1 MQKSKGL
8 ITKKPL
14 PFVKQT
20 KEEDVS
26 NDETKLEANDEIIDE
41 QDTIHTLKEKE
52 KEKEKDK
59 EKDKELDG
67 NSNNELYKNVILDE
81 FIYLKAADLNNKI
94 DDIILLKLQKK
105 VEGKCIKIG
114 YVMPNSVKIVMRSLG
129 IINNANFDGITTY
142 KIKYTADICNP
153 VIGQVIQC
161 QVGNIDKSQ
170 TICYVDTPDTA
181 STKNLELS
189 EKSPIEIYLFK
200 HHHLGNTEFAQL
212 QKGDIINVKI
222 GGSKWE
228 YRDKQIIS
236 IAQYVNKV

>member
-1 MQKSKGL
+1 MQKTKEL
-8 ITKKPL
+8 ATKKVL
-14 PFVKQT
+14 IKETKETKET
-20 KEEDVS
+20 KEED
-26 NDETKLEANDEIIDE
+26 NE
-41 QDTIHTLKEKE
+41 QDTFTSTSKNNIDDDVLYDQNNEH
-52 KEKEKDK
+52 KDK
-59 EKDKELDG
+59 KD
-67 NSNNELYKNVILDE
+67 SELYKNVILDE

-105 VEGKCIKIG
+105 IEGKCIKIG

-129 IINNANFDGITTY
+129 IINNANFDGVTTY
-142 KIKYTADICNP
+142 KVKYTADICNP
-153 VIGQVIQC
+153 VIGQIVKC
-161 QVGNIDKSQ
+161 EVGNIDKSQ
-170 TICYVDTPDTA
+170 TICYVDTPDTPA
-181 STKNLELS
+181 TKNKELS

-200 HHHLGNTEFAQL
+200 HHHLGNIEFAQL

>member
-1 MQKSKGL
+1 MQKSKEMDTK
-8 ITKKPL
+8 IQMTKKSD
-14 PFVKQT
+14 
-20 KEEDVS
+20 EED
-26 NDETKLEANDEIIDE
+26 IE
-41 QDTIHTLKEKE
+41 QDDG
-52 KEKEKDK
+52 KD
-59 EKDKELDG
+59 EAKDDSKDE
-67 NSNNELYKNVILDE
+67 NNDNKDVQYTSKELYKNVILDE
-81 FIYLKAADLNNKI
+81 FIYLKASDLNKKI

-105 VEGKCIKIG
+105 IEGKCIKIG

-170 TICYVDTPDTA
+170 TICYVDTPDA
-181 STKNLELS
+181 PNTKNMELS
-189 EKSPIEIYLFK
+189 DKSPIEIYLFK

>member
-1 MQKSKGL
+1 MQKTKEL
-8 ITKKPL
+8 ATKKVLIKETKETKEP
-14 PFVKQT
+14 
-20 KEEDVS
+20 KEED
-26 NDETKLEANDEIIDE
+26 NE
-41 QDTIHTLKEKE
+41 QDTFTSTSKNNIDDDVLYDQNNEH
-52 KEKEKDK
+52 KDK
-59 EKDKELDG
+59 KD
-67 NSNNELYKNVILDE
+67 SELYKNVILDE

-105 VEGKCIKIG
+105 IEGKCIKIG

-129 IINNANFDGITTY
+129 IINNANFDGVTTY
-142 KIKYTADICNP
+142 KVKYTADICNP
-153 VIGQVIQC
+153 VIGQIVKC
-161 QVGNIDKSQ
+161 EVGNIDKSQ
-170 TICYVDTPDTA
+170 TICYVDTPDTPA
-181 STKNLELS
+181 TKNKELS

-236 IAQYVNKV
+236 IAQYVNKL

>member
-1 MQKSKGL
+1 MQKTKEVA
-8 ITKKPL
+8 TKKVL
-14 PFVKQT
+14 IK
-20 KEEDVS
+20 
-26 NDETKLEANDEIIDE
+26 ETKDEDIDSSKNDVEDEIIDD
-41 QDTIHTLKEKE
+41 QDIENKEKE
-52 KEKEKDK
+52 KEKEKHV
-59 EKDKELDG
+59 EKD
-67 NSNNELYKNVILDE
+67 SELYKNVILDE

-114 YVMPNSVKIVMRSLG
+114 YVMPNSVKIVLRSLG

-142 KIKYTADICNP
+142 KVKYTADICNP
-153 VIGQVIQC
+153 VIGQIVKC

-170 TICYVDTPDTA
+170 TICYVDTPDTPT
-181 STKNLELS
+181 TKNMELS

-236 IAQYVNKV
+236 IAQYVNKL

>member
-1 MQKSKGL
+1 MQKTKEL
-8 ITKKPL
+8 ATKKVL
-14 PFVKQT
+14 IKETKETKET
-20 KEEDVS
+20 KEED
-26 NDETKLEANDEIIDE
+26 NE
-41 QDTIHTLKEKE
+41 QDTFTSTSKNNIDDDVLYDQNNEH
-52 KEKEKDK
+52 KDK
-59 EKDKELDG
+59 KD
-67 NSNNELYKNVILDE
+67 SELYKNVILDE

-105 VEGKCIKIG
+105 IEGKCIKIG

-129 IINNANFDGITTY
+129 IINNANFDGVTTY
-142 KIKYTADICNP
+142 KVKYTADICNP
-153 VIGQVIQC
+153 VIGQIVKC
-161 QVGNIDKSQ
+161 EVGNIDKSQ
-170 TICYVDTPDTA
+170 TICYVDTPDTPA
-181 STKNLELS
+181 TKNKELS